1 MLWTP
6 SIWLLPGLCP
16 AWDSYS
22 CGPSI
27 DLPRSVLLS
36 PSGPLAFLDPL
47 SFLTHLAWKESRLSD
62 GICVLWAL
70 GSQVSGSSLEHGVV
84 ETEADVQE
92 ATPSSTSA
100 TLQSL
105 LGELLVFSKEHFVM
119 SLES

>member
-1 MLWTP
+1 M
-6 SIWLLPGLCP
+6 
-16 AWDSYS
+16 
-22 CGPSI
+22 
-27 DLPRSVLLS
+27 
-36 PSGPLAFLDPL
+36 
-47 SFLTHLAWKESRLSD
+47 
-62 GICVLWAL
+62 
-70 GSQVSGSSLEHGVV
+70 SGSSLEHGVV